1 MVVVRIIVK
10 IVLLP
15 VRICLTMIQL
25 VVMFFTWLSAT
36 VFHILSG
43 IICITAVLGYGFG
56 QETGTEAVRML
67 VAGFILYIDGMKES
81 AKTFEGIHQML
92 EELKE
97 KGYKLAICSNASK
110 WELDVIL
117 RKLEVNDYFDVIQG
131 VTEKNNK
138 KYSLEELLLREK
150 PELAIMVGDR
160 SYDKEA
166 ARYNQIPFVGCK
178 YGYGKPEELSDCKY
192 SVETALELSRIIDEI
207 ISARGGAD

>member
-67 VAGFILYIDGMKES
+67 VAGFILYILPVLLGWAVMR
-81 AKTFEGIHQML
+81 L
-92 EELKE
+92 ETIKIRL
-97 KGYKLAICSNASK
+97 
-110 WELDVIL
+110 
-117 RKLEVNDYFDVIQG
+117 
-131 VTEKNNK
+131 
-138 KYSLEELLLREK
+138 
-150 PELAIMVGDR
+150 MGD
-160 SYDKEA
+160 
-166 ARYNQIPFVGCK
+166 
-178 YGYGKPEELSDCKY
+178 
-192 SVETALELSRIIDEI
+192 
-207 ISARGGAD
+207 